1 MSRFLHRSQMHGNR
15 FRLHAACLA
24 EEGMG
29 ERGQLGVSRNCT
41 GRRHATAAHSLESG
55 LGLTATAGGGNL
67 EATGRAIALVMVCGP
82 CAIIMVIFAFACG
95 SAKQLSELP
104 GAMEGLPILPP
115 YSLLAPPLSVWIDRR
130 QTAATLSITNAS
142 LLRAQLELQLQDS
155 RPLANPLPTP
165 SPFVPP
171 LYFVLPSFFAFFN
184 GILNS

>member
-24 EEGMG
+24 EKGG
-29 ERGQLGVSRNCT
+29 RGAGGQLGVSRNCT

-55 LGLTATAGGGNL
+55 LGLTAATAGGGNL

-104 GAMEGLPILPP
+104 GAMEGLHTLPP
-115 YSLLAPPLSVWIDRR
+115 CSFPAPPLSVWIDRR

-155 RPLANPLPTP
+155 RPLANPLPTSP
-165 SPFVPP
+165 FPFVP
-171 LYFVLPSFFAFFN
+171 LSTLCCLLSLLSLMAF
-184 GILNS
+184 